1 MPLPEAIRVAG
12 EIAEALLEAHAVG
25 FLHRDLKPANIML
38 TQQGHVKVMDFG
50 LAKRVEDPPSPDAA
64 TRAIGEPQL
73 TAQGVIVGTP
83 DYMSPEQLKGLPL
96 DVRSDLFS
104 FGVML
109 AEMTGGRHPFR
120 KPSTIETCSAV
131 LSDRPALSGEHPSGS
146 AGSCCSAW
154 SPRRPRIAP
163 RPSRMCAP
171 IWRRWRQ
178 RPVQPPRKPMHASP
192 R

>member
-1 MPLPEAIRVAG
+1 
-12 EIAEALLEAHAVG
+12 
-25 FLHRDLKPANIML
+25 ML

-50 LAKRVEDPPSPDAA
+50 LAKRVEDLPSPDAA

-83 DYMSPEQLKGLPL
+83 DYMSPEQLKGPPL

-120 KPSTIETCSAV
+120 KPSTIETCSAG
-131 LSDRPALSGEHPSGS
+131 AS
-146 AGSCCSAW
+146 ATARS
-154 SPRRPRIAP
+154 
-163 RPSRMCAP
+163 
-171 IWRRWRQ
+171 
-178 RPVQPPRKPMHASP
+178 
-192 R
+192 